1 MKTRWL
7 KRFMSHVP
15 LISNKTKLA
24 ISMSLVIFAFI
35 LFVIHPNAIDSKVC
49 LFAML
54 FSFLGDL
61 SLNCMPMNKRPY
73 YLLYTG
79 AAFFMIAHLLYA
91 TAYYRLIRAN
101 NNVLFNPGASIACIF
116 IVLLFI
122 SSVVFAIYFKRKP
135 KIMTI
140 IVFSIYTLVIATN
153 FVTICS
159 YSWSSLAISF
169 IGALSFL
176 ISDFIIGIETV
187 FKVKSETLR
196 KLVWIFYP
204 IGQILIIACR

>member
-1 MKTRWL
+1 MKTRL
-7 KRFMSHVP
+7 KNFMSHIP
-15 LISNKTKLA
+15 LISNKTKLI
-24 ISMSLVIFAFI
+24 ISISLVIFAFI
-35 LFVIHPNAIDSKVC
+35 LFCIRPSATDAKIC
-49 LFAML
+49 LLAMF

-61 SLNCMPMNKRPY
+61 SLNCMPINKRPY

-91 TAYYRLIRAN
+91 AAYYWLICVS
-101 NNVLFNPGASIACIF
+101 NNVFFNLGASLACTF

-122 SSVVFAIYFKRKP
+122 ASVAFTIYSKSKP
-135 KIMTI
+135 KVMTI
-140 IVFSIYTLVIATN
+140 IVFCLYTLIIATN
-153 FVTICS
+153 FVTIYS
-159 YSWSSLAISF
+159 YSWSFSAISF

-187 FKVKSETLR
+187 FKIKSKTLR